1 MSATPDRATVPESF
15 STSVMASAPLFVGLA
30 LLMLGNGLQG
40 SLLGVRASQ
49 EAFGSGVIGL
59 IMAAF
64 FAGFLLGSVWSARA
78 LRRVGYIRV
87 FAALAA
93 MASVAIL
100 VQELFVMPV
109 AWGLMRFVTGLCF
122 AGIYVVSESW
132 LNNRATNLT
141 RGRLLAVYMVV
152 MYLGQGGGQ
161 LLLNVADPSK
171 ADLFILSSILISVAV
186 VPLLLSATPAPDVSL
201 ASRMSVSRLC
211 RISPFGAG
219 GVFVAGLINGTIMG
233 MGAVYAHD
241 AGLSVARI
249 ALFMGAVIC
258 GGALLQWP
266 LGRLSDRMDRRW
278 VILGVTFAAAG
289 ASMLAYRA
297 TGWATP
303 GMLAS
308 VGLFGG
314 LSFALHSLNLAHT
327 NDCLEPSEMLGASS
341 SLVLLLGV
349 GSVIGPLAV
358 GAVMSQVGAAGF
370 FWWLAAVQVIF
381 GLFGL
386 GCVRYFA
393 KRASRGPSHY
403 VVVPSQTSSVG
414 VAAIED
420 VYATQDVEQGD
431 EPEAEIHRAPS
442 GEREDAA
449 DGEGPLQA
457 RPSETP

>member
-1 MSATPDRATVPESF
+1 MGATPDRATVPEPF
-15 STSVMASAPLFVGLA
+15 TTTVMASGALFIGLA

-49 EAFGSGVIGL
+49 EDFGSVVIGL

-64 FAGFLLGSVWSARA
+64 FTGFLLGSVWTVHA
-78 LRRVGYIRV
+78 LRRVGYVRV

-93 MASVAIL
+93 VASVAIL
-100 VQELFVMPV
+100 VQELFVVPL

-122 AGIYVVSESW
+122 AGIFVVSESW
-132 LNNRATNLT
+132 LNNRATNRT

-161 LLLNVADPSK
+161 LLLNLADPSQ

-186 VPLLLSATPAPDVSL
+186 VPLLLSATPAPEVSL
-201 ASRMSVSRLC
+201 SRRMSVRRLF
-211 RISPFGAG
+211 RVSPFGAG
-219 GVFVAGLINGTIMG
+219 GVFIAGLINGTIMG

-241 AGLSVARI
+241 AGLSVSRI
-249 ALFMGAVIC
+249 ALFMGALIC

-266 LGRLSDRMDRRW
+266 LGRLSDRVDRRL
-278 VILGVTFAAAG
+278 VIIGVAFAG
-289 ASMLAYRA
+289 AASALLADQA
-297 TGWATP
+297 TGWTTP
-303 GMLAS
+303 WMLGS

-314 LSFALHSLNLAHT
+314 LAFALHSLNLAHT
-327 NDCLEPSEMLGASS
+327 NDCLEPAEMLGASS

-358 GAVMSQVGAAGF
+358 GAVMSQAGAAGF
-370 FWWLAAVQVIF
+370 FWWLAVVQVAF

-393 KRASRGPSHY
+393 KRASVEPSHY
-403 VVVPSQTSSVG
+403 VVVPAQTSSVG
-414 VAAIED
+414 SAAIED
-420 VYATQDVEQGD
+420 VYATQERETAETPDDG
-431 EPEAEIHRAPS
+431 EPEAESPDAGR
-442 GEREDAA
+442 REDDVRDGPPPAA
-449 DGEGPLQA
+449 Y
-457 RPSETP
+457 

>member
-1 MSATPDRATVPESF
+1 MSATQDNAVVPESF
-15 STSVMASAPLFVGLA
+15 STSVMASSALFIGLA

-49 EAFGSGVIGL
+49 EDFGSGVIGL

-64 FAGFLLGSVWSARA
+64 FAGFLLGSVWAARA

-100 VQELFVMPV
+100 VQELFVVPL

-122 AGIYVVSESW
+122 AGIFVVSESW

-161 LLLNVADPSK
+161 LLLNVAAPSES
-171 ADLFILSSILISVAV
+171 DLFILSSILISVAV
-186 VPLLLSATPAPDVSL
+186 VPLLLSATPAPEISL
-201 ASRMSVSRLC
+201 ASRMSVSRLF

-219 GVFVAGLINGTIMG
+219 GVLVAGIINGTIMG

-241 AGLSVARI
+241 TGLSVARI
-249 ALFMGAVIC
+249 ALFMGAMIC

-266 LGRLSDRMDRRW
+266 LGRLSDRIDRRL

-289 ASMLAYRA
+289 SSLLAYQA

-303 GMLAS
+303 WMLAG

-314 LSFALHSLNLAHT
+314 LAFALHSLNLAHT
-327 NDCLEPSEMLGASS
+327 NDCLKPSEMLGASS
-341 SLVLLLGV
+341 SLVLLLGI

-358 GAVMSQVGAAGF
+358 GAVMSQVGAEGF
-370 FWWLAAVQVIF
+370 FWWLAAVQMGF
-381 GLFGL
+381 GIFGL

-393 KRASRGPSHY
+393 KRASVEPSDY

-414 VAAIED
+414 AAAIED
-420 VYATQDVEQGD
+420 VYATQECEQRDAPTVEVMNGETRASEND
-431 EPEAEIHRAPS
+431 NKEPDR
-442 GEREDAA
+442 
-449 DGEGPLQA
+449 
-457 RPSETP
+457 